1 MWRILPA
8 AVILLMLVVGCTAA
22 DQQAPSTQLIPTLFP
37 TPLPDG
43 VDLEAAQRVAIL
55 FLSAWEAGDLQSM
68 HQLLS
73 FSSQEAYPLERFTAQ
88 YQAAQTEM
96 TFQSVTYSPNT
107 LYRETPVVII
117 FNYDAT
123 FATEVLGEFTDPN
136 RNLRLV
142 LDERSQEWR
151 VAWTPGDIFPE
162 LQGGNIL
169 RLERFSLRRA
179 NIYDRDGNI
188 LADQLG
194 TVAAVSVIKQ
204 DIPDYEACVPL
215 LAQTTGRPLEVV
227 QAILNEAA
235 PNWLSEMGTIE
246 PGVYDQYHQQL
257 EANCAAQF
265 RQRFTRRYVNGSLA
279 PHVIGYVG
287 YPTPEEL
294 PALKIAGFNQDSIL
308 GRAGIERSWDEALR
322 GQPGGR
328 LIIVNPD
335 GQLIREIA
343 RQESRQSQSVWL
355 TLDSDLQQ
363 YTLQVIGEA
372 YLAAA
377 DSWARTSKG
386 AAAVVIDLRTGEILA
401 LVSYPTYDA
410 NALNPFPAIG
420 REIAEAMKT
429 EINEDPRVP
438 LLNRAAQSKY
448 PAGSIFKTV
457 DAIAVADSGVY
468 PVDQKFNC
476 ATSWQR
482 EPNFVRYDWS
492 TVPQGVLTLAQAL
505 TRSCNPYFYEVG
517 YQMNLVDPYLL
528 PSYARKLGFG
538 AVTGLGDLPESPG
551 TIPDP
556 DWVAENG
563 ENGLPWSMS
572 DAINMA
578 IGQGY
583 VEVTPLQIVRLFALV
598 GNGGDLVRPQLVRQV
613 GIIGEAP
620 SYTMTPEI
628 SSHVTI
634 KPEVL
639 ATVREG
645 LCAVT
650 TAQYGTASHI
660 FRRSPLQ
667 EIGVCGKTGT
677 AQATGDVPP
686 HAWFAAYAPRENPEI
701 AIAVIVEN
709 SNDGSA
715 IAAPIVCRVLEHY
728 FFGTKNPCP

>member
-1 MWRILPA
+1 MWRIRF
-8 AVILLMLVVGCTAA
+8 AVVLLLILIVGCSPAN
-22 DQQAPSTQLIPTLFP
+22 QQAPSTQEIPTLFP
-37 TPLPDG
+37 TPGPSG
-43 VDLEAAQRVAIL
+43 ADLEAAQRVATL
-55 FLSAWEAGDLQSM
+55 FLTAWQAGDLEAM
-68 HQLLS
+68 HKLLS
-73 FSSQEAYPLERFTAQ
+73 FSSSDANPLERFIAQ
-88 YQAAQTEM
+88 YEAAQTEM
-96 TFQSVTYSPNT
+96 TLQSLTYTPNT
-107 LYRETPVVII
+107 LYRENNLVVV
-117 FNYDAT
+117 FNYTVT
-123 FATEVLGEFTDPN
+123 FTTEVLGQFTDPD

-142 LDERSQEWR
+142 MDERSKDWR
-151 VAWTPGDIFPE
+151 VAWTPGAIFQE
-162 LQGGNIL
+162 LEGGNSL

-194 TVAAVSVIKQ
+194 SVATVSVIKQ
-204 DIPDYEACVPL
+204 AIPDYEACVSL
-215 LAQTTGRPLEVV
+215 LAQTTDRSLEVV
-227 QAILNEAA
+227 QAILDQAA
-235 PNWLSEMGTIE
+235 PNWLSEIGSVE
-246 PGVYDQYHQQL
+246 PQVYDQYHQQL
-257 EANCAAQF
+257 EDTCSAQF
-265 RQRFTRRYVNGSLA
+265 KQRFTRRYINGSLA
-279 PHVIGYVG
+279 PHIIGYVG
-287 YPTPEEL
+287 YPTAEEL
-294 PALKIAGFNQDSIL
+294 PELKIAGFNQDSIL
-308 GRAGIERSWDEALR
+308 GRAGIESSWDETLR

-328 LIIVNPD
+328 LVIVNPN
-335 GQLIREIA
+335 GEELREVT

-363 YTLQVIGEA
+363 WTLQVIGEA

-377 DSWARTSKG
+377 DSWAKTSKG
-386 AAAVVIDLRTGEILA
+386 AAAVVLDLRTGEVLA
-401 LVSYPTYDA
+401 MVSFPTYDA

-420 REIAEAMKT
+420 RDIAEAMKK
-429 EINEDPRVP
+429 EISEDPRVP
-438 LLNRAAQSKY
+438 LLNRATQSKY
-448 PAGSIFKTV
+448 PAGSVFKTV

-538 AVTGLGDLPESPG
+538 AVTGLGDLVESPG

-556 DWVAENG
+556 DWVAENS

-572 DAINMA
+572 DAINMS

-598 GNGGDLVRPQLVRQV
+598 GNGGDLLRPQLVQQA

-620 SYTMTPEI
+620 SYTMVPEV

-639 ATVREG
+639 TTIREG

-650 TAQYGTASHI
+650 TAQYGTATHI
-660 FRRSPLQ
+660 FRGSELLN
-667 EIGVCGKTGT
+667 IGVCAKTGT

-686 HAWFAAYAPRENPEI
+686 HAWFAAYAPRDNPQV

-715 IAAPIVCRVLEHY
+715 IAAPIVCRVLEYY
-728 FFGTKNPCP
+728 FFGIKKPCP